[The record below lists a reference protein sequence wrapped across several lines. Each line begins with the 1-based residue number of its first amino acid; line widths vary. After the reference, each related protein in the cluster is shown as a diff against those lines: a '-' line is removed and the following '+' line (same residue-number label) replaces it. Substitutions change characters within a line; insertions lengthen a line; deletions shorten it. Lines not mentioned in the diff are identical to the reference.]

1 MKNGLVIICL
11 LGIMFHSPFV
21 AAQDTLSRGER
32 LDSSVVTAAY
42 PVSKGNR
49 YVVSTQMSGRIVSAV
64 GENDV
69 LKAVA
74 FRPGISQGVEG
85 TQAFFVRG
93 SGIGGNRIELD
104 GVPLYRSSH
113 LLGLVSSFPSE
124 MISQMS
130 FTTGGFQPSSGNLT
144 SSLTEISL
152 KQDIAPRFGGS
163 VSLSPYMEG
172 VFLEAPIGSR
182 FTARASF
189 RISPALALANK
200 IVSAYGEKGSSF
212 AISDIG
218 GKAYDAMASF
228 VWTPLKGVNLNGFY
242 FRTEDAF
249 SYAYG
254 KDAQDYS
261 SQEEAFKLG
270 ASWDAGR
277 WGNLSGMW
285 YRSSSNAVHQERF
298 IWGSVEGQER
308 VALSMGGGSA
318 ETGVKLQYTL
328 SLLNYF
334 TLDVGWDYSSRKM
347 EYESRQEVTGRSV
360 DTGSE
365 ANTQYSLS
373 APFVQ
378 IGFKKEHWIDAR
390 ASARYSHYKLGGQA
404 YAQPL
409 VYKDIDIHAISDFYV
424 WGSRGIEVSFDKAS
438 QYYHTLEGL
447 PSGWGQDLMVACD
460 ETFPAERMKQ
470 LYVGVFGTEQFDKT
484 KSLSYYAGYYWREL
498 DGLIG
503 FKHASHVFGMRDNID
518 SEDIVPGSGWS
529 RGVELSATFDSPR
542 VSVEASYTYSN
553 THRHYPELNFGRPF
567 RFRFDRPHM
576 LKATGSYLFATHPAK
591 KSGTME
597 HRANLSVDLSSGSLM
612 TISQGYVETPYP
624 GMPVLSEDRTGYQD
638 FGQLN
643 NFRLPLYFRVD
654 AGYVFTW
661 KWTRSELLLN
671 ASIFNILNRH
681 NIYQYFYEDGKWRSL
696 SILPIMPSLRVQFSF

>member
-1 MKNGLVIICL
+1 MK
-11 LGIMFHSPFV
+11 SSV
-21 AAQDTLSRGER
+21 ALAFFFFISVCSLPVGAQDTLSRGVR
-32 LDSSVVTAAY
+32 LDSSVVVATY
-42 PVSKGNR
+42 PASKGNR
-49 YVVSTQMSGRIVSAV
+49 YIVSSQMSGRIVSVV

-152 KQDIAPRFGGS
+152 KQDIVPRFGGS

-228 VWTPLKGVNLNGFY
+228 VWRPLKGVNLNGFY

-249 SYAYG
+249 SYVYG

-277 WGNLSGMW
+277 WGSLSGMW
-285 YRSSSNAVHQERF
+285 YRSFSNAQHQERF
-298 IWGSVEGQER
+298 LYESSAGQQK
-308 VALSMGGGSA
+308 VSLSMGGGTA
-318 ETGVKLQYTL
+318 ETGVRLQYALTL
-328 SLLNYF
+328 FKSL
-334 TLDVGWDYSSRKM
+334 TVDVGWDYSDRQMS
-347 EYESRQEVTGRSV
+347 YESRQEAVSRQIDTGRGV
-360 DTGSE
+360 DTR
-365 ANTQYSLS
+365 YSLS

-378 IGFKKEHWIDAR
+378 LAFKKERWVDAR
-390 ASARYSHYKLGGQA
+390 VSSRFSRYKLSGLSSV
-404 YAQPL
+404 QPQ
-409 VYKDIDIHAISDFYV
+409 VYNDVDYHAISDFFLL
-424 WGSRGIEVSFDKAS
+424 GSRGIEVSFDRVS
-438 QYYHTLEGL
+438 QYFHLLEGL
-447 PSGWGQDLMVACD
+447 PSGWGQDIAVSCNEM
-460 ETFPAERMKQ
+460 FPAERMKQ
-470 LYVGVFGTEQFDKT
+470 AYVGLFGTEQFGKT
-484 KSLSYYAGYYWREL
+484 GKLSYYAGYYWRSHE
-498 DGLIG
+498 GLVG
-503 FKHASHVFGMRDNID
+503 FKHASYVFGMRDGADRQDMVTGI
-518 SEDIVPGSGWS
+518 GWS
-529 RGVELSATFDSPR
+529 RGMEMSAAWESRRVNAEL
-542 VSVEASYTYSN
+542 SYTYSQ
-553 THRHYPELNFGRPF
+553 TMRHYPEMNMGKPF

-576 LKATGSYLFATHPAK
+576 LKATGSYLIAFKATR
-591 KSGTME
+591 GGRTLE
-597 HRANLSVDLSSGSLM
+597 HRANLAADLSSGSLM
-612 TISQGYVETPYP
+612 TASQGYVETPYP
-624 GMPVLSEDRTGYQD
+624 GMPILSEDRTGYQD

-643 NFRLPLYFRVD
+643 NFRLPIYFRVD
-654 AGYVFTW
+654 AGYVFTC
-661 KWTRSELLLN
+661 KWTRFELLLN
-671 ASIFNILNRH
+671 ASVFNLLNRH
-681 NIYQYFYEDGKWRSL
+681 NVYQYFYEDGKWKSL

>member
-1 MKNGLVIICL
+1 MK
-11 LGIMFHSPFV
+11 SSV
-21 AAQDTLSRGER
+21 ALAFFFFISVCSLPVGAQETLSRGVR
-32 LDSSVVTAAY
+32 LDSSVVVATY
-42 PVSKGNR
+42 PASKGNR
-49 YVVSTQMSGRIVSAV
+49 YIVSSQMSGRIVSAV

-249 SYAYG
+249 SYVYG

-277 WGNLSGMW
+277 WGSLSGMW
-285 YRSSSNAVHQERF
+285 YRSFSNAQHQERF
-298 IWGSVEGQER
+298 LYDSSAGQQKA
-308 VALSMGGGSA
+308 ALSMGGGTA
-318 ETGVKLQYTL
+318 ETGVRLQYALTL
-328 SLLNYF
+328 FKSL
-334 TLDVGWDYSSRKM
+334 TIDVGWDFSDRQMS
-347 EYESRQEVTGRSV
+347 YESRQEAVSRQI
-360 DTGSE
+360 DTGTG
-365 ANTQYSLS
+365 ADTRYSLS

-378 IGFKKEHWIDAR
+378 LAFKKERWVDAR
-390 ASARYSHYKLGGQA
+390 VSARYSHYKLGGQA

-460 ETFPAERMKQ
+460 AAFPAERMKQ

-518 SEDIVPGSGWS
+518 SEDIVSGNGWS

-542 VSVEASYTYSN
+542 INVEASYTYSN

-681 NIYQYFYEDGKWRSL
+681 NIYQYFYEDGKWKSL

>member
-1 MKNGLVIICL
+1 MKNSLVIICL

-218 GKAYDAMASF
+218 RGSIRCHGFLCMDA
-228 VWTPLKGVNLNGFY
+228 T
-242 FRTEDAF
+242 
-249 SYAYG
+249 
-254 KDAQDYS
+254 
-261 SQEEAFKLG
+261 
-270 ASWDAGR
+270 
-277 WGNLSGMW
+277 
-285 YRSSSNAVHQERF
+285 
-298 IWGSVEGQER
+298 
-308 VALSMGGGSA
+308 
-318 ETGVKLQYTL
+318 
-328 SLLNYF
+328 
-334 TLDVGWDYSSRKM
+334 
-347 EYESRQEVTGRSV
+347 
-360 DTGSE
+360 
-365 ANTQYSLS
+365 
-373 APFVQ
+373 
-378 IGFKKEHWIDAR
+378 
-390 ASARYSHYKLGGQA
+390 
-404 YAQPL
+404 
-409 VYKDIDIHAISDFYV
+409 
-424 WGSRGIEVSFDKAS
+424 
-438 QYYHTLEGL
+438 
-447 PSGWGQDLMVACD
+447 
-460 ETFPAERMKQ
+460 
-470 LYVGVFGTEQFDKT
+470 
-484 KSLSYYAGYYWREL
+484 
-498 DGLIG
+498 
-503 FKHASHVFGMRDNID
+503 
-518 SEDIVPGSGWS
+518 
-529 RGVELSATFDSPR
+529 
-542 VSVEASYTYSN
+542 
-553 THRHYPELNFGRPF
+553 
-567 RFRFDRPHM
+567 
-576 LKATGSYLFATHPAK
+576 
-591 KSGTME
+591 
-597 HRANLSVDLSSGSLM
+597 
-612 TISQGYVETPYP
+612 
-624 GMPVLSEDRTGYQD
+624 
-638 FGQLN
+638 
-643 NFRLPLYFRVD
+643 
-654 AGYVFTW
+654 
-661 KWTRSELLLN
+661 
-671 ASIFNILNRH
+671 
-681 NIYQYFYEDGKWRSL
+681 
-696 SILPIMPSLRVQFSF
+696 